1 MEQQL
6 LLVYYCIGPALID
19 LHWPALTCTDLLVL
33 SLPTP
38 QVARANFNEDP
49 YVQDFGIS
57 IDQKMVTVTGR
68 ILPPPLLQYGGKIGK
83 QVRCVP
89 IAVYCTL

>member
-1 MEQQL
+1 MGY
-6 LLVYYCIGPALID
+6 VSD
-19 LHWPALTCTDLLVL
+19 TCTDLLVL
-33 SLPTP
+33 SLPIP

-68 ILPPPLLQYGGKIGK
+68 ILPPPLLQYGGKVGK
-83 QVRCVP
+83 QVWCVP
-89 IAVYCTL
+89 IANVHCSVELRAALHDLMRL

>member
-1 MEQQL
+1 MYMAGAWEEQNQTL
-6 LLVYYCIGPALID
+6 HCPVGPVSNTCTNLLVYTIPPC
-19 LHWPALTCTDLLVL
+19 
-33 SLPTP
+33 P

-68 ILPPPLLQYGGKIGK
+68 ILPPPLLQYGGKVGK
-83 QVRCVP
+83 QV
-89 IAVYCTL
+89 